1 MKKVYR
7 AVAVL
12 FALVLVVKF
21 SPYSYLIRGIQGS
34 YLDGYKS
41 AHLYDRNHFDQREIP
56 ALRPAPLP
64 EAQSKLALDPTIA
77 EQLAEIGTAGIVAVH
92 NDSIVFEEY
101 YNAHG
106 PTVISN
112 SFSSAKTVIT
122 LLTQIAIQDG
132 YIGSWDDP
140 ITNYVAE
147 FEVPEG
153 HVIPTLRHFSTMTSG
168 MQTSESYKNPL
179 SNTAKIYYGDDVV
192 AATLETPSGKT
203 APGEVFEYLSA
214 STQVL
219 TIALS
224 RAVGE
229 SISSYANRELFA
241 KVGFETTAT
250 WHLDQKGG
258 LELGFCCLNA
268 STRDFA
274 KLGQFVLHHGNVD
287 GHAVVDSTFLHQAT
301 TGFKSPFYGHSFWI
315 YPAPYDH
322 IFGFRGKDGQ
332 NIFIDPQHNLVVTR
346 TGESAGQHWQDGY
359 RDIEHLILQ
368 QMALWSN

>member
-1 MKKVYR
+1 MKKTLRV
-7 AVAVL
+7 VAVL
-12 FALVLVVKF
+12 VILLAALKF
-21 SPYSYLIRGIQGS
+21 SPFGYLIKGVQGS
-34 YLDGYKS
+34 YLDGFKS

-56 ALRPAPLP
+56 VLSPQSLP
-64 EAQSKLALDPTIA
+64 SGPNSLSLSQDTKNFFSTS
-77 EQLAEIGTAGIVAVH
+77 GTAALIAIQ
-92 NDSIVFEEY
+92 NDTVRFEEY
-101 YNAHG
+101 YNDHSAS
-106 PTVISN
+106 TISN

-140 ITNYVAE
+140 ITDYIPE

-153 HVIPTLRHFSTMTSG
+153 HKTPTLRHFSTMTAG
-168 MQTSESYKNPL
+168 LQTSEDYHNPF
-179 SNTAKIYYGDDVV
+179 SHTAVLYYGDNVV
-192 AATLETPSGKT
+192 ETALRIPSGKT
-203 APGEVFEYLSA
+203 PPGETFEYLSV
-214 STQVL
+214 STQIL

-241 KVGFETTAT
+241 KVGFETAAT

-274 KLGQFVLHHGNVD
+274 KLGQLVLHHGKVN
-287 GHAVVDSTFLHQAT
+287 GHSIIDSTFLHTASQPYQSAV
-301 TGFKSPFYGHSFWI
+301 YGHSFWL

-332 NIFIDPQHNLVVTR
+332 NIFIDPEHDLVVVR
-346 TGESAGQHWQDGY
+346 TGESAGKRWDGDF
-359 RDIEHLILQ
+359 RELEKVVLE
-368 QMALWSN
+368 QMLLWTK